1 MHTLKLEVED
11 SVIDK
16 VKTFLK
22 QLPQNT
28 VKIKED
34 SVKQV
39 ENVDFIEFLI
49 SNPIQVKDN
58 ENFFSRIDA
67 NAR

>member
-16 VKTFLK
+16 VKMFLK

-28 VKIKED
+28 VHIKKED
-34 SVKQV
+34 EGSNKH
-39 ENVDFIEFLI
+39 NKFNAIALNTKDFRFNREEA
-49 SNPIQVKDN
+49 N
-58 ENFFSRIDA
+58 ER
-67 NAR
+67 